1 MYKIYNQKS
10 IIFIYWMSQTLQ
22 ECSIFVVLLLLLN
35 LIETGHIQVWALTV
49 TQMAAERLWSH
60 KLCFLQIIFPTL
72 VHTEAR
78 AWSCHLTAAAA
89 ASQLQLHGSVFA
101 LYQLLFLPSWL
112 SSSLPFFLKLE
123 KAQEENGQHQLLMH
137 SFPWLCRVFLVHSH
151 VGWAL
156 SHNPG
161 TCSCCCSSGLLRS
174 TSIKQQRS
182 NTGCQAGEKNR
193 KRECCLSEKKYW
205 EGCCDS
211 VAFPA

>member
-89 ASQLQLHGSVFA
+89 VSQLQLHGSVFA

-112 SSSLPFFLKLE
+112 SSSLPFFPEAGKSTGR
-123 KAQEENGQHQLLMH
+123 KWPAPAVDAQLSLALQGLSGSFTRGVGTQPQPWHLQLL
-137 SFPWLCRVFLVHSH
+137 
-151 VGWAL
+151 
-156 SHNPG
+156 
-161 TCSCCCSSGLLRS
+161 LLFRL
-174 TSIKQQRS
+174 T
-182 NTGCQAGEKNR
+182 EKHFN
-193 KRECCLSEKKYW
+193 
-205 EGCCDS
+205 
-211 VAFPA
+211 